1 MTDIAEAAKPR
12 AGRSLIDRVVFAF
25 VTSGWD
31 ANKIAHYEV
40 TLREQNHALSPEVSH
55 TFASIDAKA
64 TGLLTHV
71 SMMIAGLGL
80 IAPLVADN
88 DIEVGIVVAEIG
100 VYLLIAL
107 GCLRCLSV
115 FRTYEFVGAGIEAK
129 SIIHRELIIRRELYS
144 TCIRAAIAF
153 TIVVFL
159 LLPVLYFWSPGK

>member
-1 MTDIAEAAKPR
+1 MTATKSARQPLER
-12 AGRSLIDRVVFAF
+12 ALFALITR
-25 VTSGWD
+25 GWD
-31 ANKIAHYEV
+31 ARKIAGYEAY
-40 TLREQNHALSPEVSH
+40 LRKRDKSMSAEASR

-64 TGLLTHV
+64 TGLLTHT

-88 DIEVGIVVAEIG
+88 RIEVGIVVAEMA

-115 FRTYEFVGAGIEAK
+115 FRTHDFSGAGNQNHE
-129 SIIHRELIIRRELYS
+129 IIHRELIIRSELYAA
-144 TCIRAAIAF
+144 CIRAAIVF

-159 LLPVLYFWSPGK
+159 LLPVLYFWTPEAA